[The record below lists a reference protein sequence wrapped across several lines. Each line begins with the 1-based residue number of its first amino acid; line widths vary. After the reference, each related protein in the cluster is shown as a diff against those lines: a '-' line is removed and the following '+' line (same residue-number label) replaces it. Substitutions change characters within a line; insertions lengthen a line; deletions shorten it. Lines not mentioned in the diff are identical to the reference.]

1 MKDGSKSLCPLCG
14 GKKTDGKT
22 TYSADLGV
30 GVVVV
35 RNVPAHVCD
44 QCGEA
49 WIAPQMARRLEDV
62 CNEARTKGTQV
73 EVVAL

>member
-1 MKDGSKSLCPLCG
+1 MKKKPSGLCPLCG
-14 GKKTDGKT
+14 GRKKSGKT
-22 TYSADLGV
+22 TYSADLGG

-35 RNVPAHVCD
+35 RNVPAMICN

-49 WIAPQMARRLEDV
+49 WIDALTAKKLEDLS
-62 CNEARTKGTQV
+62 NEARLKKTQV